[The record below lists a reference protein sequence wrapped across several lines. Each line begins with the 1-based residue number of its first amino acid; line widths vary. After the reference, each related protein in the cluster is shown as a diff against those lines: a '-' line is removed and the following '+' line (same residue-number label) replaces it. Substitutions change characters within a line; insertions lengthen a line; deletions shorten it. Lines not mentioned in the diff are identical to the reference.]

1 MRGPLYLLLMAVMG
15 CVQSSDTAEPD
26 SISDSGADGDTGF
39 ACGSAPSVTWENWGR
54 GFVTT
59 HCQGCHAST
68 APDRYGATEGVYFDT
83 EADIR
88 LWADRI
94 DVRVLVDE
102 DMPPAGGL
110 SADESFLLK
119 TFLDCGL

>member
-1 MRGPLYLLLMAVMG
+1 MRGGALVLIAALG
-15 CVQSSDTAEPD
+15 CVEPSDTAEPD
-26 SISDSGADGDTGF
+26 STSDSGMAEDTGF

-68 APDRYGATEGVYFDT
+68 APDRYGATEGVHFDT
-83 EADIR
+83 VSDIR
-88 LWADRI
+88 LWTDRI
-94 DVRVLVDE
+94 RIRVLEEE

-110 SADESFLLK
+110 SADERFLLEV
-119 TFLDCGL
+119 FLDCGL

>member
-1 MRGPLYLLLMAVMG
+1 MRGAIYLLWMTVAG
-15 CVQSSDTAEPD
+15 CVQPSDTAAGD
-26 SISDSGADGDTGF
+26 STSGSGAEEDTGF

-94 DVRVLVDE
+94 RVRVLEDE